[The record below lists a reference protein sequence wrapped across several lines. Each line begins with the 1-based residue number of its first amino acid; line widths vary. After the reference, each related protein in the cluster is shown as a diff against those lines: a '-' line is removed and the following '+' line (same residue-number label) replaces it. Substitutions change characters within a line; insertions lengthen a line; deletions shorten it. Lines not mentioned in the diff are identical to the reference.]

1 MQEHGYPLHIDA
13 TSEYGKGG
21 LFVCMDGFKKWVLC
35 AGKIESE
42 SEEHLKPFVERTI
55 ELFGDPIATVRDLG
69 QPGKNAV
76 AHLGQRGIPD
86 FVCHYHFLGVV
97 GEKLFDKPYALL
109 RNILKQSH
117 VRSDLRQL
125 LKELKLY
132 RGKDPKKGR
141 FGPGRV
147 REDLLA
153 LVYWVIQGEGKKDAM
168 YPFGLPHLEFFQRCR
183 DAMQRADIWVSTPRS
198 QVEQRALRHLGGLMR
213 RLEKDKRFQD
223 AVGRLEKGWQVF
235 TQARNTLRLTDAELP
250 RADTRYQPVGLPA
263 LEAQRLK
270 EIEKQVERYLNDL
283 RRRVGNENLAK
294 PTTPHAI
301 ILKYFHKYKAQLFG
315 HPVIRDNDGTV
326 IAVVERTNN
335 VDEHFFG
342 NEKQQLRRR
351 VGRAHLGRDLE
362 DQPAQAALAANLHH
376 PDYVRILCG
385 SLDHLHNAFADLD
398 QKAFSQ
404 ATPLVR
410 SNRDTALQ
418 NRVRTLLK
426 HLQEADVPDEI
437 TPHLAQIN
445 P

>member
-1 MQEHGYPLHIDA
+1 M
-13 TSEYGKGG
+13 
-21 LFVCMDGFKKWVLC
+21 
-35 AGKIESE
+35 
-42 SEEHLKPFVERTI
+42 
-55 ELFGDPIATVRDLG
+55 
-69 QPGKNAV
+69 
-76 AHLGQRGIPD
+76 
-86 FVCHYHFLGVV
+86 
-97 GEKLFDKPYALL
+97 
-109 RNILKQSH
+109 
-117 VRSDLRQL
+117 
-125 LKELKLY
+125 
-132 RGKDPKKGR
+132 
-141 FGPGRV
+141 
-147 REDLLA
+147 
-153 LVYWVIQGEGKKDAM
+153 
-168 YPFGLPHLEFFQRCR
+168 
-183 DAMQRADIWVSTPRS
+183 
-198 QVEQRALRHLGGLMR
+198 
-213 RLEKDKRFQD
+213 
-223 AVGRLEKGWQVF
+223 EKGWQAF

-283 RRRVGNENLAK
+283 NRRVGNENLIK

-315 HPVIRDNDGTV
+315 HPVIRDTDGTV

-342 NEKQQLRRR
+342 NEKQKLRRR

-398 QKAFSQ
+398 QQAFDQ

-410 SNRDTALQ
+410 SNRDSALQ

-426 HLQEADVPDEI
+426 HLKEADDVPDEI
-437 TPHLAQIN
+437 APNFAQIN
-445 P
+445 H